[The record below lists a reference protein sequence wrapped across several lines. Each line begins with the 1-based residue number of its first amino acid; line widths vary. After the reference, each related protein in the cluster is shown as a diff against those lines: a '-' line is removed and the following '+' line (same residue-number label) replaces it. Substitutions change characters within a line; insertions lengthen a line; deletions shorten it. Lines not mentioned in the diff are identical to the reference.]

1 MHGCKIRKPHRRIVK
16 SRRASGFQLSFDLAE
31 PDVEEKADSADNA
44 PSFSPAP
51 PKSKSSEPEVFSVAA
66 LTRRIKSILEK
77 GIGLVWVTGEISN
90 YRRQSSGHH
99 YFTIKDDAAQLA
111 CVLFAGD
118 ARLLRDLKLADGMAV
133 RLSGE
138 LTVYERRGNY
148 QLVVRLVQL
157 EGEGALQAR
166 FEALKRMLDAE
177 GLFAAERKR
186 ELPRFPRRVGV
197 VTSPTGAALRDFLQ
211 ILWRRNPQIE
221 VVLSPARVQGTGAA
235 REIAAALADLASLPV
250 GQRPDVV
257 VLTRGGGS
265 IEDLWEFN
273 EEVLARA
280 IAASPLPVISAVGH
294 EIDFTIADFVA
305 DQRAPTPSAAAE
317 LLSAEAAAIRG
328 QLVQASRQMNRLC
341 SQEIRTCRLHLDR
354 ALVSFRKP
362 GRHLREFVFELDRMS
377 QLLKERTLG
386 RVERMSS
393 SIERARAT
401 LRQHHPARHLRQT
414 ARELTG
420 LARRQAAAT
429 QRNFRHKAET
439 LRAHEKVLRAFDPG
453 HTLQRGFTLTFD
465 QKGKLLKSAVLAQ
478 NADSLLTRFADGEVR
493 SKPAKG

>member
-1 MHGCKIRKPHRRIVK
+1 LK
-16 SRRASGFQLSFDLAE
+16 SRRADGFQLSFDLAAPE
-31 PDVEEKADSADNA
+31 VAADEE
-44 PSFSPAP
+44 PSFAATTAKRPA
-51 PKSKSSEPEVFSVAA
+51 SEPVVYSVAS
-66 LTRRIKSILEK
+66 LTRRIKSLLEN

-118 ARLLRDLKLADGMAV
+118 ARLLGDRKLADGMAV

-157 EGEGALQAR
+157 EGEGALQAK

-186 ELPRFPRRVGV
+186 TLPRFPRRVGV
-197 VTSPTGAALRDFLQ
+197 VTSATGAALRDFLQ
-211 ILWRRNPQIE
+211 ILWRRNPHIE
-221 VVLSPARVQGTGAA
+221 VILSPARVQGKGAA
-235 REIAAALADLASLPV
+235 RELVAAIADLSSLPEDQCPEV
-250 GQRPDVV
+250 IVV
-257 VLTRGGGS
+257 TRGGGS

-305 DQRAPTPSAAAE
+305 DVRAPTPSAAAE
-317 LLSAEAAAIRG
+317 LLSAEAAAIRDR
-328 QLVQASRQMNRLC
+328 LAQASRHMNRLC
-341 SQEIRTCRLHLDR
+341 LQEIRTHKLHVER

-362 GRHLREFVFELDRMS
+362 DRYLREFVFELDRAS
-377 QLLKERTLG
+377 QLLRERSLG
-386 RVERMSS
+386 RIQRISS
-393 SIERARAT
+393 SLDLARAA
-401 LRQHHPARHLRQT
+401 LRQHHPVRHLQHT
-414 ARELTG
+414 ARQLTG
-420 LARRQAAAT
+420 LARRQTAAAL
-429 QRNFRHKAET
+429 RGFRQHADT
-439 LRAHEKVLRAFDPG
+439 LRAREKVLRAFDPAL
-453 HTLQRGFTLTFD
+453 TLQRGFTLTFNEN
-465 QKGKLLKSAVLAQ
+465 GELVKSASSAGKE
-478 NADSLLTRFADGEVR
+478 NLLVTRFADGEVR
-493 SKPAKG
+493 SKPQPAAPEST